1 MVKMIKEE
9 EDDTRPTL
17 VETPVGVDGF
27 HTKQGLMKA
36 FVLQVFVHEQAF
48 IAFQA
53 AATEL
58 HEVAMLDPS
67 YELHFIQKLL
77 IPLA

>member
-1 MVKMIKEE
+1 MVLKK
-9 EDDTRPTL
+9 DDTRPTL
-17 VETPVGVDGF
+17 VETLGGFDGF
-27 HTKQGLMKA
+27 HTKQGLIKA
-36 FVLQVFVHEQAF
+36 FVFQVFVHEQAF

-67 YELHFIQKLL
+67 YELHFVQKLL
-77 IPLA
+77 IPLT